1 MNRKY
6 VEVISAPFWLM
17 SFISFLFLSLD
28 IAIWAALGNSAALI
42 AFAASVVAILIIA
55 LRAPLRISVDD
66 EWLIAGRAR
75 IERRYI
81 GEVSVLEGDE
91 YFLTRGRNAD
101 PASFLALRFWV
112 NRGVKVELSDQRDST
127 PYWLISS
134 KNPKELQ
141 EALRN

>member
-28 IAIWAALGNSAALI
+28 IAIWAALGNGAALI
-42 AFAASVVAILIIA
+42 AFAASVVAVLIIA

-66 EWLIAGRAR
+66 DWLIAGRAR

>member
-28 IAIWAALGNSAALI
+28 IAIWAALGNGAALI

-55 LRAPLRISVDD
+55 LCAPLRISVDD
-66 EWLIAGRAR
+66 DWLIAGRAR